1 MITYFSEILWKL
13 CGESFSRSALYG
25 VREQIHTDLLFE
37 YKRNLI
43 LKINTVIIYSFIYF
57 QNHDPRTSH
66 VSITSTN
73 KINIKG
79 RVLHAKHDK
88 QVSELKHQVMLLQN
102 QIAVYEAITDELFR
116 GSKEEE
122 INTCFQR
129 NEVLRK
135 VNKVTVGIF
144 KD

>member
-1 MITYFSEILWKL
+1 ME
-13 CGESFSRSALYG
+13 
-25 VREQIHTDLLFE
+25 
-37 YKRNLI
+37 
-43 LKINTVIIYSFIYF
+43 INTVIIYLFNYF

-66 VSITSTN
+66 ISITSTN

-79 RVLHAKHDK
+79 QVLHVKHDK
-88 QVSELKHQVMLLQN
+88 PISELKRKVMLLQN

-116 GSKEEE
+116 ESKEEE

-135 VNKVTVGIF
+135 VNKIIAGIF

>member
-1 MITYFSEILWKL
+1 ME
-13 CGESFSRSALYG
+13 
-25 VREQIHTDLLFE
+25 
-37 YKRNLI
+37 
-43 LKINTVIIYSFIYF
+43 INTVIIYLFIYF

-79 RVLHAKHDK
+79 QVLPVKHDK
-88 QVSELKHQVMLLQN
+88 QVSELKRKVMLLQN

-135 VNKVTVGIF
+135 VSKVTVGIF
-144 KD
+144 KGLVTLSTEVATRGVCKKRCS

>member
-1 MITYFSEILWKL
+1 ME
-13 CGESFSRSALYG
+13 
-25 VREQIHTDLLFE
+25 
-37 YKRNLI
+37 
-43 LKINTVIIYSFIYF
+43 INTVIIYLFIYF

-79 RVLHAKHDK
+79 RVLHVKHDK

>member
-1 MITYFSEILWKL
+1 ML
-13 CGESFSRSALYG
+13 
-25 VREQIHTDLLFE
+25 
-37 YKRNLI
+37 
-43 LKINTVIIYSFIYF
+43 
-57 QNHDPRTSH
+57 H
-66 VSITSTN
+66 V
-73 KINIKG
+73 
-79 RVLHAKHDK
+79 KHDK
-88 QVSELKHQVMLLQN
+88 QVSELKRQVMLLQN
-102 QIAVYEAITDELFR
+102 QIAVYEAISDELFR